1 MTSWEICC
9 LQAKISHGDETRV
22 IHLASQITY
31 AELLDNVKQKFP
43 SAWPFQIKYLDR
55 SVSSPLFL
63 LYSMS
68 SMRPF
73 PFAFPQLQL
82 CN

>member
-1 MTSWEICC
+1 MIGNCC

-43 SAWPFQIKYLDR
+43 GAWPFQIKYLDR
-55 SVSSPLFL
+55 SVSSLPSDNIITVNHAPLCL
-63 LYSMS
+63 
-68 SMRPF
+68 PTV
-73 PFAFPQLQL
+73 AAVQLEM
-82 CN
+82 

>member
-1 MTSWEICC
+1 M
-9 LQAKISHGDETRV
+9 QAKISHGDETRV

-55 SVSSPLFL
+55 SVVIL
-63 LYSMS
+63 LLMLYPPS
-68 SMRPF
+68 SMCPS
-73 PFAFPQLQL
+73 AFPQLHF
-82 CN
+82 

>member
-1 MTSWEICC
+1 M
-9 LQAKISHGDETRV
+9 

-55 SVSSPLFL
+55 SVFILPLNAVITFNKCL
-63 LYSMS
+63 
-68 SMRPF
+68 
-73 PFAFPQLQL
+73 FACSQLQP
-82 CN
+82 

>member
-1 MTSWEICC
+1 M
-9 LQAKISHGDETRV
+9 QAKISHGDETRV

-55 SVSSPLFL
+55 SVSGLPFNAVLSVKHAPLFL
-63 LYSMS
+63 PTIAAVQF
-68 SMRPF
+68 R
-73 PFAFPQLQL
+73 
-82 CN
+82 

>member
-1 MTSWEICC
+1 M
-9 LQAKISHGDETRV
+9 QAKISHGDETRV

-55 SVSSPLFL
+55 SVCILSLDAVLTRHAPLCL
-63 LYSMS
+63 
-68 SMRPF
+68 PTI
-73 PFAFPQLQL
+73 AAVQLKL
-82 CN
+82 

>member
-1 MTSWEICC
+1 M
-9 LQAKISHGDETRV
+9 

-55 SVSSPLFL
+55 SVSPPPFDAVLTVKHMPVRF
-63 LYSMS
+63 S
-68 SMRPF
+68 SI
-73 PFAFPQLQL
+73 AAVQLKL
-82 CN
+82 